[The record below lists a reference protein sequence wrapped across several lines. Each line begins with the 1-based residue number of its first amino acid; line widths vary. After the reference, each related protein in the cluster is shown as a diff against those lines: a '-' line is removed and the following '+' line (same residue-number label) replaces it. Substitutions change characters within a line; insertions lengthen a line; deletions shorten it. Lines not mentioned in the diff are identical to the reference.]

1 MKGVQLCFYFYLEEG
16 GWGAVEA
23 CNYVEKSN
31 LKIHTELTLMNNQN
45 IRLWDYKLKKQP
57 NHSFLT

>member
-1 MKGVQLCFYFYLEEG
+1 MKGMQLCFSFYLEEG

-23 CNYVEKSN
+23 WNYVEKSN

-45 IRLWDYKLKKQP
+45 IRLWDYKHKK
-57 NHSFLT
+57 